1 MFGILSPIRRP
12 EGNGTTNI
20 TTFLMQLTEIHSRIN
35 VQHYAVFEMM
45 VMPCISINLFSA
57 EYFLAHWLIITWSN
71 EQTQQSI
78 CQGM

>member
-1 MFGILSPIRRP
+1 
-12 EGNGTTNI
+12 
-20 TTFLMQLTEIHSRIN
+20 
-35 VQHYAVFEMM
+35 MM

-78 CQGM
+78 CQGMTMYVYLQFITDCTDHIRHISRKWDLQLEASSGK